1 MRGARSRRSGTEPS
15 ARCTTPS
22 PGRARNS
29 QAMDVAPPRRRAP
42 GRRCSPRALLQVRAM
57 TDAFNPTPEHAALR
71 QLVREVAG
79 GGVGRQAAAADR
91 REEFNLPL
99 FRRVGELGLLGIT
112 VPERFG
118 GAGMDAVAAVIAHE
132 ELSASDPG
140 FCLAY
145 LAHSMLFANN
155 L

>member
-1 MRGARSRRSGTEPS
+1 PLVMQNEQDTRGGVVPLRRVQVASDRNTEHFWETSRI
-15 ARCTTPS
+15 
-22 PGRARNS
+22 S
-29 QAMDVAPPRRRAP
+29 QAMDDATPQRRAP

-71 QLVREVAG
+71 QLVREFTEREVEP
-79 GGVGRQAAAADR
+79 QAAAADR

-99 FRRVGELGLLGIT
+99 FHRLGDLGLLGIT

-140 FCLAY
+140 FCLA
-145 LAHSMLFANN
+145 
-155 L
+155 